1 MQEQDRAAAIMSMSE
16 AEALA
21 VLRSPQ
27 SSYFE
32 KAKAC
37 QRLAVVGTRL
47 AVPVLSPL
55 LGDAKLAH
63 YARFALEPVPGPEA
77 DKALRD
83 AMKTLQGRLLAGVI
97 SSIAHRRDAKAVK
110 PLSKLLAGGDAEVAG
125 AAAFALGRIATADA
139 AKRLEKA
146 IRKNPASPDL
156 ARAGLECADT
166 LADSGEAKQAR
177 RLYLALQ
184 DEAVPK
190 AVRLEAAPP
199 DERMM
204 KR

>member
-1 MQEQDRAAAIMSMSE
+1 MQEQDRATAIMSMSE

-21 VLRSPQ
+21 VLRNPQ
-27 SSYFE
+27 STYFE

-37 QRLAVVGTRL
+37 QRLAVVGTKL
-47 AVPVLSPL
+47 AVPALSPL
-55 LGDAKLAH
+55 LQDSKLAH
-63 YARFALEPVPGPEA
+63 YARFALEPVPAPEV

-83 AMKTLQGRLLAGVI
+83 AMKTLRGRLLAGVI
-97 SSIAHRRDAKAVK
+97 SSVAQRRNAKAVK
-110 PLSKLLAGGDAEVAG
+110 PLSKLLGDGDAEVAG

-139 AKRLEKA
+139 AKSLEKA
-146 IRKNPASPDL
+146 IRKNPSSPDL

-166 LADSGEAKQAR
+166 LAASGDAKHAR

-184 DEAVPK
+184 NEAVPK

-204 KR
+204 GR